1 MPRARLYASNAERQA
16 DYRARLA
23 ERRALADSGE
33 LVDRVVEL
41 EAALAAARRREEA
54 AEGRV
59 TRAERQAADAR
70 YRYTALLATRPERI
84 AGAPGWEND
93 RLADQLA
100 AAIQRVA
107 ELEATVVELQN
118 RLASAETR
126 RDGSGAPGANRAA
139 RRAADRD

>member
-1 MPRARLYASNAERQA
+1 M
-16 DYRARLA
+16 
-23 ERRALADSGE
+23 
-33 LVDRVVEL
+33 
-41 EAALAAARRREEA
+41 
-54 AEGRV
+54 
-59 TRAERQAADAR
+59 
-70 YRYTALLATRPERI
+70 LATRPERI

-139 RRAADRD
+139 RRAADRDRRRRGH

>member
-54 AEGRV
+54 AEGRF

-70 YRYTALLATRPERI
+70 YRYTALVGHP
-84 AGAPGWEND
+84 AGAHRRRT
-93 RLADQLA
+93 RLG
-100 AAIQRVA
+100 
-107 ELEATVVELQN
+107 E
-118 RLASAETR
+118 
-126 RDGSGAPGANRAA
+126 
-139 RRAADRD
+139 